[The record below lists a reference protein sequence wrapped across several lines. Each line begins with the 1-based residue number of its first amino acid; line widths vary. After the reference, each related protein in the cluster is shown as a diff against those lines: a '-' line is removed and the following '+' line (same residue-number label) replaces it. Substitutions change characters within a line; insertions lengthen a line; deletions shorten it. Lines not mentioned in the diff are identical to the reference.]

1 MLIQALDL
9 IINIYC
15 LKIYTLAT
23 HSLLLVTSITL
34 ITLKFTKFEYK
45 TIWQEAICLAVI
57 LAYVFLEIYG
67 LKIESDPM
75 YFMPGNDVMDIL
87 GVGYPLYLVLYIIFI
102 IIYFNIFYLID
113 DRKKVFKIKNNNI
126 SDNSEDI
133 KSYKII
139 KNVLKN

>member
-1 MLIQALDL
+1 M
-9 IINIYC
+9 
-15 LKIYTLAT
+15 
-23 HSLLLVTSITL
+23 
-34 ITLKFTKFEYK
+34 
-45 TIWQEAICLAVI
+45 
-57 LAYVFLEIYG
+57 AYVFLEIYG